1 MLKPQKENAMS
12 IIRFEIDN
20 YQLTKGAAIK
30 TVLGDQIK
38 IVRGIIGCYGDDYIL
53 AFNFTDNTDDYYKS
67 SYDSKRLVA
76 SLFLPLEDMS
86 IITDMLRNEKPIYA
100 HINTEFPEQS
110 SISTMHEPVGEGE

>member
-1 MLKPQKENAMS
+1 MS

-30 TVLGDQIK
+30 AVLNGQNK
-38 IVRGIIGCYGDDYIL
+38 TVRGIIGCYGDDHIL
-53 AFNFTDNTDDYYKS
+53 AFNFTDNADDYCKS

-76 SLFLPLEDMS
+76 SVFLPLEDMMV
-86 IITDMLRNEKPIYA
+86 IVDMLRNEKPIYA
-100 HINTEFPEQS
+100 HINTEYPEQS